1 MVRIEK
7 ATYKH
12 IEILEARQADIDEV
26 YSASG
31 LDIKEAL
38 KVSLNMEG
46 YHFAGFINNELV
58 CIFGVGGLYNF
69 GIPYMIGSDK
79 IVKYKKTFLTHSMG
93 FIDKMKKQYSYMTN
107 FVDSRNVVAIEW
119 LKWLGFTIYEAEP
132 YGYLGLPFHK
142 FDMRC
147 DNV

>member
-7 ATYKH
+7 ATQEH
-12 IEILEARQADIDEV
+12 IDALNVRQADIDEV
-26 YSASG
+26 FAASG

-38 KVSLNMEG
+38 RVSLNMVG
-46 YHFAGFINNELV
+46 YHYAGYINNELI
-58 CIFGVGGLYNF
+58 CIFGVGGLYSF

-79 IVKYKKTFLTHSMG
+79 IIKYKKTFLTYSSG

-107 FVDSRNVVAIEW
+107 FVDARSVVAIEW
-119 LKWLGFTIYEAEP
+119 LKWLGFTIHEAKP